1 MPKVRQKLACI
12 LLVDDDEATNFIHS
26 MVIKKLGCTEEI
38 ITRGNGLEAMEYI
51 KNSGIGDCRSPD
63 LILLDINMPQM
74 NGWEFL
80 DAYNSIDVHKR
91 AKAVILM
98 LTSPLGSYDSEM
110 AKKIGHISGFVQKP
124 LTAESMQDLLM
135 EFFNDP

>member
-26 MVIKKLGCTEEI
+26 MIIKKMACTEEI
-38 ITRGNGLEAMEYI
+38 ITRENGSQALEYI

-80 DAYNSIDVHKR
+80 DAYNSIDEHKR
-91 AKAVILM
+91 AKAVIVM
-98 LTSPLGSYDSEM
+98 LTTPLGTFDSEM

-124 LTAESMQDLLM
+124 LTVESMQDLLKK
-135 EFFNDP
+135 FF